1 MINAKNIKP
10 VTNNGLDGSFRGYT
24 TLLCQIKQ
32 RVLLVQQRAIS
43 ATKKCSECIGMSEV
57 CCDKANKLM
66 AGTEDTTTLIFG
78 LEKRLSRNK
87 SIHRT
92 QYAVYGAV
100 F

>member
-1 MINAKNIKP
+1 MVWMAVSVVIPRCCAKLNKEYYLSSNAP
-10 VTNNGLDGSFRGYT
+10 Y
-24 TLLCQIKQ
+24 QP
-32 RVLLVQQRAIS
+32 
-43 ATKKCSECIGMSEV
+43 TKKCSECIGMSEV
-57 CCDKANKLM
+57 CCNKANKLM

-87 SIHRT
+87 RIHRT